1 MLARLT
7 DMSAQER
14 PDYGPLINH
23 LQELRRK
30 GAVPRRRDVAA
41 AGCGACRGLART
53 ILLDGQYQVVYS
65 QPCLACRGGGS
76 SDREH
81 TSA

>member
-1 MLARLT
+1 MTAWE
-7 DMSAQER
+7 S

-23 LQELRRK
+23 LQALRRK
-30 GAVPRRRDVAA
+30 GRIPSRRSEVTG
-41 AGCGACRGLART
+41 GCGACRGIRRT
-53 ILLDGQYQVVYS
+53 ILVDGQRRVVYS
-65 QPCLACRGGGS
+65 QPCLACRGGGA

>member
-1 MLARLT
+1 
-7 DMSAQER
+7 MSAQGR

-30 GAVPRRRDVAA
+30 GAVPRRRAEIRS
-41 AGCGACRGLART
+41 GCGACRGLKRT
-53 ILLDGQYQVVYS
+53 ILVDGEYRVVYS

-81 TSA
+81 APS

>member
-1 MLARLT
+1 
-7 DMSAQER
+7 MSAQER

-30 GAVPRRRDVAA
+30 GAVPRRRGVAVA
-41 AGCGACRGLART
+41 KCSACRDLRRT
-53 ILLDGQYQVVYS
+53 ILVDGQYRVVYS
-65 QPCLACRGGGS
+65 QPCLACRGGGA
-76 SDREH
+76 SDREY

>member
-1 MLARLT
+1 
-7 DMSAQER
+7 MSAQER

-30 GAVPRRRDVAA
+30 GAVPRRRHAVG
-41 AGCGACRGLART
+41 AGCAACRGLART
-53 ILLDGQYQVVYS
+53 ILVDGEYRVVYS